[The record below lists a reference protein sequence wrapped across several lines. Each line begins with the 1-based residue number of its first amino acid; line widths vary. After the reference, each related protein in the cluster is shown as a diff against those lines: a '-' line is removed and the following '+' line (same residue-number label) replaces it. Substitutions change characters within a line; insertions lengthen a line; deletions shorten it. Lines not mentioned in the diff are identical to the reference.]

1 MAKPFAYALMAEKM
15 DAIDRLD
22 IQFRWGGYGFRVHR
36 CHLTSFPAGK
46 IIRFH
51 KHSEYEFHF
60 IPRGKGTVIME
71 DYTFP
76 VHEGQFYLTGPNV
89 MHQQEADQR
98 DPMDELCLHIDIV
111 PLEIGDDTQWGEQWE
126 RHEAQMCIHAL
137 GSLPLA
143 PLTDQYN
150 AMAWFLTAYR
160 AWHEG
165 QPGAYTTIK
174 QAIIQILLRASRL
187 SSDPTVTF
195 EPPNRNMNEHRF
207 KIATQFIHDNYASP
221 LTLQE
226 VAERI
231 PISGR
236 QLQRIFREQGAES
249 FSAYLENYRLSQICS
264 AIVEGASPIDQIA
277 LEHGFASGN
286 YLYYVFK
293 KRFGMTPKQ
302 FRAHQA
308 AVDASRPDK
317 KGDQTTYD

>member
-1 MAKPFAYALMAEKM
+1 MAKPFAYALMTEKM

-22 IQFRWGGYGFRVHR
+22 IRFRWGSYGFRVLR
-36 CHLTSFPAGK
+36 CHLTSFPPGK

-60 IPRGKGTVIME
+60 IPRGKGTISFE
-71 DYTFP
+71 EGEHP
-76 VHEGQFYLTGPNV
+76 VHEGQFYLTGPGIL
-89 MHQQEADQR
+89 HQQEADIKE
-98 DPMDELCLHIDIV
+98 PMDELCLHIEIT
-111 PLEIGDDTQWGEQWE
+111 PLDLDDSQTWGEAWE
-126 RHEAQMCIHAL
+126 DREAEACIQAL
-137 GSLPLA
+137 DALPLR

-160 AWHEG
+160 AWHDG
-165 QPGAYTTIK
+165 QPGAYSTIK
-174 QAIIQILLRASRL
+174 QAIIQILLRASRMSL
-187 SSDPTVTF
+187 LPGVTY
-195 EPPNRNMNEHRF
+195 EPPGRNINEHRF
-207 KIATQFIHDNYASP
+207 QMATQFIHDNYASA
-221 LTLQE
+221 LSLKE

-249 FSAYLENYRLSQICS
+249 FSIYLENYRLNQICS
-264 AIVEGASPIDQIA
+264 AIVEGRGPIEQIA

-302 FRAHQA
+302 YKERHSGGTLSTKA
-308 AVDASRPDK
+308 DPKENDK
-317 KGDQTTYD
+317 